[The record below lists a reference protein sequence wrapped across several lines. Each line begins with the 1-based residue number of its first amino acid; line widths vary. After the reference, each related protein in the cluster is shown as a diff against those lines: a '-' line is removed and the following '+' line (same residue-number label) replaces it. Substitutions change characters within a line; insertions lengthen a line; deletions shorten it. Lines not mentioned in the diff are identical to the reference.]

1 MLHSRRRND
10 IFQHICQHSKSQA
23 IALDHNKIHDQD
35 QTKLKQ
41 KISWNTRRTTEPVL
55 FEKIRNLLILKP
67 DIQIRSRKDHS
78 IDCFM
83 GGQQLEYGIG
93 MRNSLKFSSISIV
106 KIYQFRLLILELVFW
121 NFPTEF
127 Q

>member
-41 KISWNTRRTTEPVL
+41 KISWYTRRTKKPVL
-55 FEKIRNLLILKP
+55 FEKIRNLLILRLNK
-67 DIQIRSRKDHS
+67 K
-78 IDCFM
+78 
-83 GGQQLEYGIG
+83 L
-93 MRNSLKFSSISIV
+93 LK
-106 KIYQFRLLILELVFW
+106 LT
-121 NFPTEF
+121 NPNPN
-127 Q
+127 